1 MLLISLK
8 LLVPSFLGALGQ
20 EILHWYNL
28 SRELGNNVKLF
39 NSKQYWLITL
49 ISILFFGFTS
59 GYLVDFIHINSIK
72 NSTKL
77 FLIGFSYPII
87 IKYILKIVTK
97 SLPNNREEIDSKNM
111 ESLNTSRSNINL
123 FKSKNYFSKF

>member
-8 LLVPSFLGALGQ
+8 LLIPSFLGALGQ